1 MRHQTQRNVHR
12 VTAALVLC
20 FVPFSILQATPRSE
34 TAQPE
39 LWLTVDK
46 YAYLLSE
53 KSGGEVRKLE
63 VGENAYYTATS
74 PDGKLVA
81 VASFGLLDQNIPVLG
96 PLAGR
101 TEWWPK
107 KGSGSFITVIKREGN
122 EIVGHYP
129 VRHRPKFIA
138 FTPDGTTLI
147 VASLGQFSR
156 SDEKTLSPEIALID
170 VATGKVR
177 NPVDGAFWT
186 GEYWYN
192 PSTNHLIIGWA
203 ASLKGKYQWELVS
216 YDTRSGAVERVP
228 LPSEPSLW
236 RESGYDTL
244 RYLVCENSIVVV
256 GSNGKIIGDPLS
268 AGKEN
273 MMFVREPRG
282 NRYFLAGKVNKKQGK
297 VMVVDGGKVSKEL
310 DVLPL
315 EFIFFDKEGSRVFL
329 CPDKEAVVLDLKTY
343 EELTRLPLPGRVY
356 EGTLSPDEKRV
367 YALEYG
373 GKVSVIDI
381 EAKKEI
387 GSFTS
392 GRGGVKFGILLANGL
407 MNAMSELQ
415 TRYTMGPYAMA
426 PNYPLPLQ
434 IQTVAFSASGDFV
447 YVYNSFSSDITVVNT
462 KTFLVL
468 AKEPTGHTFQDSP
481 LWQMPDKRYL
491 LSAAPNKIMVFEA
504 EKGEAVVKRELPK
517 SSVQFDPGSGLVF
530 VCNDNGTEVYRPTPL
545 EKIKDLPA
553 GKKVIPQPEA
563 KRFLVVSNTK
573 LSLYD
578 YDFNLMH
585 EIEGKFEPKDITIDN
600 LHAIGSVSIARESHK

>member
-1 MRHQTQRNVHR
+1 MRYEFRR
-12 VTAALVLC
+12 TALRCLGFVIVLLAAG
-20 FVPFSILQATPRSE
+20 VSFSQSSPRAE
-34 TAQPE
+34 AAQPE

-53 KSGGEVRKLE
+53 KSGGEIRKVE

-81 VASFGLLDQNIPVLG
+81 VVSFGLLDQNIPVMG
-96 PLAGR
+96 PLSGR

-107 KGSGSFITVIKREGN
+107 KGSGSFVTFIKREGN

-138 FTPDGTTLI
+138 FTPDGATLI

-156 SDEKTLSPEIALID
+156 SDEKNLSPQIALID

-177 NPVDGAFWT
+177 NPADGAYWT

-192 PSTNHLIIGWA
+192 ASTNRLMIGWA
-203 ASLKGKYQWELVS
+203 ASLKGKYQRELVS
-216 YDTRSGAVERVP
+216 YDTHSGAVERAP
-228 LPSEPSLW
+228 LPSEPGLW
-236 RESGYDTL
+236 RDSGYDNV

-256 GSNGKIIGDPLS
+256 DSNGKLTAEPLS
-268 AGKEN
+268 PGKEN

-282 NRYFLAGKVNKKQGK
+282 NRYFLAGKVDKKQGK
-297 VMVVDGGKVSKEL
+297 VMVIDGGKISKEIE
-310 DVLPL
+310 VRPL
-315 EFIFFDKEGSRVFL
+315 EFIFFDKEGSRIFL
-329 CPDKEAVVLDLKTY
+329 CPDKEAIVLDLKTY
-343 EELTRLPLPGRVY
+343 NELTRLPLPGRLY

-373 GKVSVIDI
+373 GKVSVIDV

-392 GRGGVKFGILLANGL
+392 GRGGVKFGIMLANGL
-407 MNAMSELQ
+407 ANAMSGIQ
-415 TRYTMGPYAMA
+415 ASYTGYPGNY
-426 PNYPLPLQ
+426 YPLPLQ
-434 IQTVAFSASGDFV
+434 IQTIAFSASGDFV
-447 YVYNSFSSDITVVNT
+447 YVYNSFSSDVTVVNA
-462 KTFLVL
+462 KTFLTL

-491 LSAAPNKIMVFEA
+491 LSAAPNKVMVFDA
-504 EKGEAVVKRELPK
+504 EKGEAVIKRELPR
-517 SSVQFDPGSGLVF
+517 SSVQFDPDSGLVF
-530 VCNDNGTEVYRPTPL
+530 VCSDTGTEVYRPTPF
-545 EKIKDLPA
+545 EKLKDLPP

-578 YDFNLMH
+578 YDFKLMH
-585 EIEGKFEPKDITIDN
+585 EIEGKFDPKDITSDN
-600 LHAIGSVSIARESHK
+600 LHAVSSVSIASQSRR